1 MDFALKVALVIFF
14 AKLTDPFATLPA
26 VVAGY
31 FCRTWWQVVI
41 SAAAVGIVVEMI
53 LVLFQQTPEIHQGR
67 LLMGVLAAGVWSN
80 LAFAFKIWRVKR
92 ARKIG
97 EILIRISLWLTG
109 RTCRAQ
115 YSKFGLVINL
125 KTAKA
130 LGLTTPPAVLAR
142 ADEEIE

>member
-1 MDFALKVALVIFF
+1 MEFALKVALVIFF
-14 AKLTDPFATLPA
+14 AKLTDPVAILPA

-67 LLMGVLAAGVWSN
+67 LLTGVLAAGVWSN

-92 ARKIG
+92 ARKTG
-97 EILIRISLWLTG
+97 ES
-109 RTCRAQ
+109 
-115 YSKFGLVINL
+115 
-125 KTAKA
+125 
-130 LGLTTPPAVLAR
+130 
-142 ADEEIE
+142 

>member
-1 MDFALKVALVIFF
+1 MEFALKVALVIFF
-14 AKLTDPFATLPA
+14 AKLTDPVAILPA

-31 FCRTWWQVVI
+31 FCRTWWQVAI
-41 SAAAVGIVVEMI
+41 SAAAVGIAVEMI

-97 EILIRISLWLTG
+97 ES
-109 RTCRAQ
+109 
-115 YSKFGLVINL
+115 
-125 KTAKA
+125 
-130 LGLTTPPAVLAR
+130 
-142 ADEEIE
+142 

>member
-1 MDFALKVALVIFF
+1 MEFALKVALVIFF
-14 AKLTDPFATLPA
+14 AKLTDPVAILPA

-41 SAAAVGIVVEMI
+41 SAAAVGIVVVMV
-53 LVLFQQTPEIHQGR
+53 LVLSQQTPEIHQGR

-97 EILIRISLWLTG
+97 ES
-109 RTCRAQ
+109 
-115 YSKFGLVINL
+115 
-125 KTAKA
+125 
-130 LGLTTPPAVLAR
+130 
-142 ADEEIE
+142 